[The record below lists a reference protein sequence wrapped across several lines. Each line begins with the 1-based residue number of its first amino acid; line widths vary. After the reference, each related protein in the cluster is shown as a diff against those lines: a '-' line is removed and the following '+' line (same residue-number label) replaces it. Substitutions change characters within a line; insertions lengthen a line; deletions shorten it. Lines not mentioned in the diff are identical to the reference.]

1 MDEKVSVW
9 KANLNNGLIMGLIGV
24 AYSLVMYFLDL
35 TLNKNQGY
43 FLLLILIVVLFLFVK
58 AYRDNYLHG
67 YMTYG
72 QAVGAG
78 VVIFLYYA
86 IITAIF
92 VYILYKYIDPG
103 LVSKQL
109 ANTEEMLEKRGMTQE
124 ALDAAMNIQKK
135 LIKPGI
141 MAPFSILGSM
151 VTGVIM
157 SLIVGIFVRKEGN
170 PLIDVPE
177 GN

>member
-1 MDEKVSVW
+1 MEENVSVW
-9 KANLNNGLIMGLIGV
+9 KANLNSGLILGLIGV

-35 TLNKNQGY
+35 TLNRNQGY
-43 FLLLILIVVLFLFVK
+43 FLLVILIISLYILVK
-58 AYRDNYLHG
+58 SYRDNYLHG

-86 IITAIF
+86 IISAIF
-92 VYILYKYIDPG
+92 VYILYTLIDPG
-103 LVSKQL
+103 LVAKQL

-124 ALDAAMNIQKK
+124 ALDAAMNIQRKI
-135 LIKPGI
+135 IKPGI

-170 PLIDVPE
+170 PLIDAPE